1 VQTPLDAFAALL
13 ADLTANGAVPA
24 SRVANKAR
32 ERLTPLFSADVL
44 VEVRAGAGRRV
55 EVRDANTLAQFVLR
69 HYPAGLFGD
78 STAVE
83 GLDRRT
89 QSLARYRDTKALG
102 GLDFEIVEYR
112 LSGVSPL
119 VIGCTPIS
127 RSEPNGGLGAFVLY
141 DTRGSDREIQF
152 SGVMATVENPTVFVR
167 YDWAAAGIDLA
178 IATYGRMSRR
188 FVDWLASE
196 SMRAA
201 RVVHFGDYDPVG
213 LSEFCRLEAALEG
226 RCSLFVP
233 DQIEQLFVKYSDR
246 ELLSR
251 SAGLLPALRQS
262 NQSDVQRILRLMAE
276 YGGALEH
283 EALLIAE
290 RTEHPF

>member
-1 VQTPLDAFAALL
+1 MQTPLDAFAALL
-13 ADLTANGAVPA
+13 ADLAANGAVPA
-24 SRVANKAR
+24 SRVGNKAR
-32 ERLTPLFSADVL
+32 ERLAPLFSADVL

-69 HYPAGLFGD
+69 HYPAGLFAD
-78 STAVE
+78 TAVVE

-89 QSLARYRDTKALG
+89 QALAGYRDSKALG

-112 LSGVSPL
+112 LSGKSPL
-119 VIGCTPIS
+119 AIGGTPIG
-127 RSEPNGGLGAFVLY
+127 RSVINGGLGAFVLY
-141 DTRGSDREIQF
+141 DTRGADREIQF
-152 SGVMATVENPTVFVR
+152 SGVVATVENPTVFIR
-167 YDWAAAGIDLA
+167 YDWAAAGVDLA

-201 RVVHFGDYDPVG
+201 RVIHFGDYDPVG

-226 RCSLFVP
+226 RSDLFVP
-233 DQIEQLFVKYSDR
+233 NQIEHLFSKYSDG

-251 SAGLLPALRQS
+251 SASLLPALQQS
-262 NQSDVQRILRLMAE
+262 SHCDVQRILRLMAE

-290 RTEHPF
+290 RSKG

>member
-1 VQTPLDAFAALL
+1 MRTPLDAFAALL

-32 ERLTPLFSADVL
+32 GRLTPLFSADVL
-44 VEVRAGAGRRV
+44 VEVRAGAGRRI
-55 EVRDANTLAQFVLR
+55 EVRDANTLAQFVFR
-69 HYPAGLFGD
+69 HYPAGLFAD
-78 STAVE
+78 TAVVE

-89 QSLARYRDTKALG
+89 QALAGYRDSKALG

-112 LSGVSPL
+112 LSGTSTL
-119 VIGCTPIS
+119 AIGGAPIG
-127 RSEPNGGLGAFVLY
+127 RSEINGGLGAFVLY
-141 DTRGSDREIQF
+141 DTRSADREIRF
-152 SGVMATVENPTVFVR
+152 SGVVATVENPTVFIR
-167 YDWAAAGIDLA
+167 YDWATAGVDLA

-201 RVVHFGDYDPVG
+201 RVIHFGDYDPVG

-226 RCSLFVP
+226 RCNLFVP
-233 DQIEQLFVKYSDR
+233 NQIEQLFSKYSDR
-246 ELLSR
+246 DLLSR
-251 SAGLLPALRQS
+251 SASLLPALQQS
-262 NQSDVQRILRLMAE
+262 SHYDVQRMLRLMAE

-283 EALLIAE
+283 EALLIA
-290 RTEHPF
+290 

>member
-1 VQTPLDAFAALL
+1 MRTPLDAFAGLL

-24 SRVANKAR
+24 SRVTNKAR
-32 ERLTPLFSADVL
+32 ARLTPLLAADVL

-78 STAVE
+78 ATAVE

-89 QSLARYRDTKALG
+89 QALARYRDSKALG

-112 LSGVSPL
+112 LSGASSL
-119 VIGCTPIS
+119 VIGGIPIS
-127 RSEPNGGLGAFVLY
+127 RPEPNGGLGAFVLY
-141 DTRGSDREIQF
+141 DRRGVDREIQF
-152 SGVMATVENPTVFVR
+152 SGVVATVENPTVFVR

-188 FVDWLASE
+188 FVGWLVGE

-201 RVVHFGDYDPVG
+201 RVIHFGDYDPVG

-226 RCSLFVP
+226 RSSLFVP

-251 SAGLLPALRQS
+251 SAGLLPALQQHRHS
-262 NQSDVQRILRLMAE
+262 EVQRILRLMAD

-283 EALLIAE
+283 EALLITE
-290 RTEHPF
+290 RSEG